1 MWRFSAFSAL
11 HHVEHGEHECKP
23 SWSASSG
30 AWCAWRGTGLCRPL
44 GRLPSHALLL
54 RRWLHSRYR
63 KAASESARDDDE
75 TPRGRFALSL
85 SARGR
90 RAMLQLSIHCSSPLR
105 KVASYSTGYTCVAG
119 VAGCLRGCVCAL
131 SAMPACP
138 CGGPWPRRGSFFPP
152 CRPTF
157 RIWSAWSFG
166 FEWLSPRALAP
177 FPC

>member
-1 MWRFSAFSAL
+1 MAFSAL

-90 RAMLQLSIHCSSPLR
+90 RAMLQLVHCSSPLR
-105 KVASYSTGYTCVAG
+105 KVASYSTGYRVHLCGGSCRLSARLRVRLVRNACVPMWGTLAASRF
-119 VAGCLRGCVCAL
+119 VLPAL
-131 SAMPACP
+131 SSDLPHLECLVL
-138 CGGPWPRRGSFFPP
+138 
-152 CRPTF
+152 
-157 RIWSAWSFG
+157 
-166 FEWLSPRALAP
+166 WL
-177 FPC
+177 